1 MTQVTSADV
10 GTSPSFEQVGTGL
23 NVYQSAD
30 PVEGVARW
38 LETPE
43 DVIAFADGSD
53 VSDVV
58 VIARG
63 GATTFLTM
71 ALNAGVRGVV
81 TLQGAPES
89 HLGILCREYGIPCLM
104 SVAFSHGVRT
114 SRGEIIP
121 ADGVR
126 IRLDVSTSPQGTVS
140 AEAGA
145 PVDDSPPP
153 DASPGMTEEQ
163 MAQIRLLLEKFQGE
177 VPHGVAGDEIMRA
190 PMTTRVL
197 FADDDSMHRDLTV
210 EEVNEAIRY
219 YTWNEWNALASRATE
234 GESGLIPRQE
244 YEAMGI
250 MNCWFKHRGG
260 CGRSRTGSASTASSR
275 SARAAATKSARRS
288 TCCTS
293 GRWPPRRASAGAS
306 PWN

>member
-126 IRLDVSTSPQGTVS
+126 IPARRLHLP
-140 AEAGA
+140 AGHGQCGGRCA
-145 PVDDSPPP
+145 GRRLPTAGCWPGDDRGADGADP
-153 DASPGMTEEQ
+153 A
-163 MAQIRLLLEKFQGE
+163 AAGE
-177 VPHGVAGDEIMRA
+177 VPG
-190 PMTTRVL
+190 
-197 FADDDSMHRDLTV
+197 
-210 EEVNEAIRY
+210 
-219 YTWNEWNALASRATE
+219 
-234 GESGLIPRQE
+234 
-244 YEAMGI
+244 
-250 MNCWFKHRGG
+250 
-260 CGRSRTGSASTASSR
+260 
-275 SARAAATKSARRS
+275 
-288 TCCTS
+288 
-293 GRWPPRRASAGAS
+293 
-306 PWN
+306 